1 MDTLGDQHKNE
12 GTVVKAN
19 RLYSDWVHKVFKGGF
34 HRYFFNSYRTD
45 ADSVCLSKSD
55 TAAALAWSF
64 CPPCLQKSL
73 GVNSS
78 IEMS

>member
-34 HRYFFNSYRTD
+34 HRYFLILIAQMQTPYVFQN
-45 ADSVCLSKSD
+45 D